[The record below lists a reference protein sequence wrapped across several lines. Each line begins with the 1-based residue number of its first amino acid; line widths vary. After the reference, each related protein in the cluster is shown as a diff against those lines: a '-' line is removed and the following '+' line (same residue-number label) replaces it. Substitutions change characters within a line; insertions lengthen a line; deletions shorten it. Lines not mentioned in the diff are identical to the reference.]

1 MKRSICLVVIFLATQ
16 FLMAFLVTFMVNVPS
31 LLRYGELNVST
42 LAENPTALSI
52 SMILTAVVV
61 VSVIT
66 ALNWTE
72 RRGFK
77 WRRVSFKAYL
87 GSVLLMIPAVFLVN
101 VLTEQLSLDDL
112 NETLF
117 SRLMGNFWGVIA
129 IVITGPFMEEIVFRM
144 GIQRHLMRRHLF
156 PWQAILMSALIFGV
170 IHGNPAQM
178 PGAMLLG
185 LVLGWLYW
193 RSGCIWL
200 SVIAHV
206 FNNLVGVLVFWIP
219 GWRDKSISD
228 LIYGGTWG
236 LAVSVVVAFLLFVVI
251 YRWLNSILKNN
262 SDRMRIISRIK

>member
-1 MKRSICLVVIFLATQ
+1 MKRSFCLVVIFLATQ
-16 FLMAFLVTFMVNVPS
+16 FLMAFLVTFMVNLPS
-31 LLRYGELNVST
+31 LLRNGELNVST

-61 VSVIT
+61 VAVVT

-72 RRGFK
+72 RKGFK
-77 WRRVSFKAYL
+77 WRRIPFKAYL
-87 GSVLLMIPAVFLVN
+87 GTVLLMLPAVFLVN
-101 VLTEQLSLDDL
+101 VLTEKLLLDDL

-117 SRLMGNFWGVIA
+117 ASLMGNFWGIIA

-200 SVIAHV
+200 SVLAHV
-206 FNNLVGVLVFWIP
+206 FNNLIGVLTFWMP
-219 GWRDKSISD
+219 GLRDKSISD

-236 LAVSVVVAFLLFVVI
+236 VVVAVVLAFLWLVLA
-251 YRWLNSILKNN
+251 YRRLDSVLRKNPY
-262 SDRMRIISRIK
+262 RSRITNKQ